1 MDRASACTLQWLLVC
16 LLAGATGGPA
26 KGPDTDRPSTDP
38 GWPAPKIP
46 CTYKYVPVRGHYGMG
61 WDEMGW
67 DGMGERKK
75 PESAWGQGVI
85 DACRTGQTQ
94 ALTLSGAARPV
105 ALALAACACTCTCTC
120 PCRLRQV
127 LCPTT
132 AVDMIRQVVSFSN
145 APTGELRLAWLSGVP
160 VHLGRTRYYCTTVI
174 KTTSMYM

>member
-1 MDRASACTLQWLLVC
+1 MSGHAMDSRYSRHGQGLGTHVAMAARLLACLLV
-16 LLAGATGGPA
+16 LLVVLPRDRTLTGPRLTRAGQLPKYHVHTSTYLFGATMEQNG
-26 KGPDTDRPSTDP
+26 
-38 GWPAPKIP
+38 
-46 CTYKYVPVRGHYGMG
+46 
-61 WDEMGW
+61 MGW

-94 ALTLSGAARPV
+94 AL
-105 ALALAACACTCTCTC
+105 ALAACACTC

-132 AVDMIRQVVSFSN
+132 AVDMIRQIVSFSN
-145 APTGELRLAWLSGVP
+145 APTGGLRLAWLSGVP
-160 VHLGRTRYYCTTVI
+160 VHLGRTRYYCTAVI